1 MCDYREVQR
10 DQELGHAE
18 TCALDPVARCRPGFR
33 AARKSHAQHF
43 GQPLH
48 LPTTRSGS
56 FRFGGYIGCDHEPD
70 QVVAALSGL
79 GITDASLTGE
89 FSTNPTTLSW
99 NFSYTA
105 PLSSLTAAVGSI
117 TKLQQA
123 IAQSNSGLTLTFTV
137 EGTQV
142 SQQLRQAQACSNSDL
157 IADATAQAQKLAAA
171 AGLSLGPI
179 LRFSNA
185 PRPLLQ
191 PTSFG
196 AFEFSGE
203 LSAFPTGTGGL
214 GNALIGF
221 LVTPP
226 PSPVTCSLVVK
237 FQLLP

>member
-1 MCDYREVQR
+1 MRKLTLLTLLLAAAPVFAQLENHTLSISASRSSYLQP
-10 DQELGHAE
+10 DQVL
-18 TCALDPVARCRPGFR
+18 
-33 AARKSHAQHF
+33 F
-43 GQPLH
+43 GLAV
-48 LPTTRSGS
+48 TSGAS
-56 FRFGGYIGCDHEPD
+56 TSLD

-79 GITDASLTGE
+79 GITDASLTSE
-89 FSTNPTTLSW
+89 YYSNPTTLIWS
-99 NFSYTA
+99 FSYTA

-117 TKLQQA
+117 TKLQQT

-157 IADATAQAQKLAAA
+157 IADATAQAQKLATA

-185 PRPLLQ
+185 PTPSLQ
-191 PTSFG
+191 PTYLN
-196 AFEFSGE
+196 ETELTGE
-203 LSAFPTGTGGL
+203 LYAVPVPTENRLGSA
-214 GNALIGF
+214 IVDF
-221 LVTPP
+221 LVTPA